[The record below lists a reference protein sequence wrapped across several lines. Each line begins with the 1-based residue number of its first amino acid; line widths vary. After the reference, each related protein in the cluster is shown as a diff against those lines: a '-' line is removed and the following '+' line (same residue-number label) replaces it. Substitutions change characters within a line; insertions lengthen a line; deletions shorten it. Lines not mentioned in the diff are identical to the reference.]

1 MTTTTIRSDTVT
13 VNGTELYYELRGD
26 GPSLM
31 FVSGGFGD
39 AAGWETTGGELAGS
53 FTVLSY
59 DRRGNS
65 RSPRPAGWSTTSLDE
80 QADDAAALL
89 RALDLAPAAV
99 YGNSLGADIALN
111 LVLRHPGVVRHAI
124 LHEPGLDDA
133 LDDPDEAMAPFM
145 EVMGPSIEA
154 GDLRGAA
161 DALLRLAC
169 GDEAY
174 RTIPADRIDRMLGN
188 AETLLEIELAGE
200 ASIDMAA
207 LARCRVPLTVVVGA
221 TAPPF
226 LTTGSRKLAEL
237 LQVEPVTVPGAH
249 VPQLTH
255 PHELARAITG
265 ILRPQHG

>member
-1 MTTTTIRSDTVT
+1 M
-13 VNGTELYYELRGD
+13 
-26 GPSLM
+26 PSSTSR
-31 FVSGGFGD
+31 VS
-39 AAGWETTGGELAGS
+39 T
-53 FTVLSY
+53 
-59 DRRGNS
+59 
-65 RSPRPAGWSTTSLDE
+65 PP
-80 QADDAAALL
+80 
-89 RALDLAPAAV
+89 
-99 YGNSLGADIALN
+99 
-111 LVLRHPGVVRHAI
+111 
-124 LHEPGLDDA
+124 
-133 LDDPDEAMAPFM
+133 LDDPAEALAPFM
-145 EVMGPSIEA
+145 EAMGPSIEA

-169 GDEAY
+169 GDDAY
-174 RTIPADRIDRMLGN
+174 LMIPADRIDRLLGN

-207 LARCRVPLTVVVGA
+207 LARCRVPLTVVVGE